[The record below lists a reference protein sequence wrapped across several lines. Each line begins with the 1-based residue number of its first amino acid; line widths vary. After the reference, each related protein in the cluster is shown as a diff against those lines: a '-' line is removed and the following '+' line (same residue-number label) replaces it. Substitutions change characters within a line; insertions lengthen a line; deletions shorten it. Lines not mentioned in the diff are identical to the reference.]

1 MRPPP
6 SRPFPYDYTRRAASR
21 SGGESRGVV
30 VGWNRRASGIPP
42 RIERKGTKWTTLV
55 PLLSIQQVLGLA
67 MWREPSRCRHAAHAA
82 PARQT
87 HGTRPTAP
95 RGPDRR
101 SAWTV
106 MGRTERPRHAG
117 PPGRAAACELVQ
129 ECRRLRTRGA
139 KNGQFVQECRRLRT
153 CGTTSPIAP
162 AIHGKRLPYPRLSQ
176 SVHLRLFKHGTSC
189 SDGTQPL
196 ARFETVQEPA
206 GADPAAQS
214 KGFLD
219 RGAPPHAPESQSA
232 GFVDGREER
241 GARGWHPGDG
251 RGPIATGGQRNRR
264 DFWTEGHRPMPR
276 HRNRRDSW
284 TEEEEQ
290 QERSQ
295 EVAAG
300 TADTPKDLNTW
311 QPRRCCRQRHSPQ
324 ASTTDSYNKGPP
336 TAITPRAGSGAKS
349 SPATATKA
357 RPRRRPSACRARPRT
372 PRAWRPC

>member
-1 MRPPP
+1 MRLPP

-21 SGGESRGVV
+21 SGGSLGASSWGGIAARPGFHHGSKEREPNGRLWFPSFRSSRCWGLPC
-30 VGWNRRASGIPP
+30 GGSPRAADTRHTPRRHAKRTVPGPP
-42 RIERKGTKWTTLV
+42 RRVG
-55 PLLSIQQVLGLA
+55 LSA
-67 MWREPSRCRHAAHAA
+67 
-82 PARQT
+82 
-87 HGTRPTAP
+87 AP
-95 RGPDRR
+95 RGPNARHPAHR
-101 SAWTV
+101 AAWAV
-106 MGRTERPRHAG
+106 MGRMKRPRHAG
-117 PPGRAAACELVQ
+117 SPGRAAACELVQ
-129 ECRRLRTRGA
+129 ECRRLRTCGT

-219 RGAPPHAPESQSA
+219 RGAPSHTPESQSA
-232 GFVDGREER
+232 GFVDGR
-241 GARGWHPGDG
+241 
-251 RGPIATGGQRNRR
+251 
-264 DFWTEGHRPMPR
+264 
-276 HRNRRDSW
+276 
-284 TEEEEQ
+284 EEQ

-349 SPATATKA
+349 SPATATEA
-357 RPRRRPSACRARPRT
+357 RPRRWPSTCRARPRT
-372 PRAWRPC
+372 PRAWRLCRTGTP